1 MPENNRTYGMTPQG
15 FIPKRLSQILDD
27 LNNNIAS
34 ITDHNGVS
42 NGAAEKPFQN
52 ASDDSILQQVLGVFA
67 EGLSECWEAA
77 YDGSVQFDPLKNSGA
92 GQAGTI
98 QLNAMLLKP
107 GEPSII
113 NLELSGKPGTVVPR
127 GASVATADGNY
138 VFETTEAVNIG
149 PDFGG
154 EGLGT
159 VEVQAE
165 CTEKGP
171 IEPELGTVVSI
182 QTPVSGWLGASNTE
196 LVALGSLEESEAEAR
211 RRQQRSTSL
220 TSYRQIEAIYSAVMN
235 VPGVIYCRAYQN
247 NKNYPVDER
256 GIPFKEV
263 AVVAEGGDPREIANA
278 LFLRFPVGII
288 GYGNTSE
295 VFYDK
300 QGISY
305 AISFSR
311 PQEIAVSVQ
320 VDVVITSR
328 ADFPDTGAEQ
338 IRQAIINYA
347 EYGGEGNEN
356 GFPPGANIVCSR
368 LYTPVNSVP
377 GHKVTRLQLA
387 YFNEDEQEFSNAD
400 IPIAWNQ
407 VGRFDLDNIS
417 VNVSVED

>member
-149 PDFGG
+149 SGG
-154 EGLGT
+154 S
-159 VEVQAE
+159 VEVQAQ
-165 CTEKGP
+165 CTSKGP
-171 IEPELGTVVSI
+171 FEPELGTVISI
-182 QTPVSGWLGASNTE
+182 QTPVSGWLGASNIAT
-196 LVALGSLEESEAEAR
+196 VALGSWEETEAEAR

-220 TSYRQIEAIYSAVMN
+220 TSYRQIEAIYAAVMN

-247 NKNYPVDER
+247 NKEYPLDAR

-278 LFLRFPVGII
+278 LFLRFPVGIV